1 MPSAQPGPR
10 DRQPVPAQARLIVA
24 VGIASALHVGK
35 LPPALPVLAQE
46 LGLTL
51 VQGGFLLSMIQ
62 LAGMSMGALFGQLAD
77 RLGPRRVMMAGL
89 LLLAAGSAL
98 GALVPAAHLLLW
110 TRGIE
115 GFGFLMAVLP
125 APGLLRR
132 SVTEPAVLNR
142 ALGWWGAYMPI
153 GAATGL
159 LLAPALHAAVGWRTA
174 WGLLAGLAVLCA
186 VAVRARLAPDAPD
199 GPAAVAGGAWG
210 AAWQG
215 LRSTLSAPGPW
226 LVAAAFLM
234 YSGQWLAV
242 VGFLPT
248 LYTEAGWSPARVGW
262 ASALAAGINLTG
274 NIAAGRLLARGVAPR
289 TLLWSGYT
297 AMALGAVGTFTAG
310 AGWAYAS
317 VLVFSAVGGLI
328 PGTLFTLAVRL
339 APGPQTVSTT
349 VGWVQQLS
357 SLGQFVGPPLVAW
370 LAVRVG
376 GWHWTWL
383 VNVACCAVGMALA
396 VALQARLGRL
406 SAPGVQRTG
415 GR

>member
-1 MPSAQPGPR
+1 M
-10 DRQPVPAQARLIVA
+10 QARLIVA

-35 LPPALPVLAQE
+35 LPPAIPVLAHE

-89 LLLAAGSAL
+89 LLLAAGSTL
-98 GALVPAAHLLLW
+98 GALAPAAQVLLW

-132 SVTEPAVLNR
+132 AVQAPALLNR

-159 LLAPALHAAVGWRTA
+159 LLAPALHAMVGWRPT
-174 WGLLAGLAVLCA
+174 WGVLAALAALCA
-186 VAVRARLAPDAPD
+186 VGVHARVDPD
-199 GPAAVAGGAWG
+199 GPSGGDGRALA
-210 AAWQG
+210 AAWRG
-215 LRSTLSAPGPW
+215 LRATLSAPGPW

-248 LYTEAGWSPARVGW
+248 VYTEAGWSPARVGW

-289 TLLWSGYT
+289 TLLWIGYG
-297 AMALGAVGTFTAG
+297 AMAIGAVGTFLGGSAL
-310 AGWAYAS
+310 AYAA
-317 VLVFSAVGGLI
+317 VLVFSAVGGLV

-370 LAVRVG
+370 LAGRVG
-376 GWHWTWL
+376 GWHWTWT
-383 VNVACCAVGMALA
+383 VNVACCVVGAGLA
-396 VALQARLGRL
+396 AALQARLAH
-406 SAPGVQRTG
+406 APGPDARRVGER
-415 GR
+415 